1 MDARIPVTVV
11 SGFLGS
17 GKTTLL
23 RQALSHSSLK
33 GAVLLINE
41 VAELGVDDRLLRGGS
56 SPVVLMGNGCLCC
69 TASEDLRQ
77 ELRGILELDVA
88 PTAHR
93 RIIIEMSGLADPLSA
108 IATITT
114 DPYLV
119 NHLRVDLV
127 LTLVDCMHIDAS
139 ETASSDYHR
148 QIEAAD
154 LVLLSKTDLATK
166 EQVQAARDLVI
177 NAYPIVPCFLSSE
190 TPLHELIEIGSALRA
205 DRLAKRWIGGGA
217 EVKSDTRSV
226 SFHARAPSSHS
237 HALHPNTFCIR
248 LSEELDW
255 TCFSIWLSLI
265 LHHHGTRILRIKGF
279 VALERGSAPVVINC
293 IHHLAYFPEHLDR
306 WPDGDRSS
314 FLVFIVREISPE
326 IILRSF
332 LACVQPVTQ
341 SSSVAGHLA
350 C

>member
-1 MDARIPVTVV
+1 MDVRIPVTIV

-23 RQALSHSSLK
+23 RQAMSHPSMK

-56 SPVVLMGNGCLCC
+56 SPVVLMENGCLCC
-69 TASEDLRQ
+69 TASEDLRR
-77 ELRGILELDVA
+77 ELRGILELGA
-88 PTAHR
+88 GPEPHK

-119 NHLRVDLV
+119 NHLRVEFV

-139 ETASSDYHR
+139 ETASADYHR

-154 LVLLSKTDLATK
+154 MVLLTKADLATT
-166 EQVQAARDLVI
+166 EQIQAARDLVTR
-177 NAYPIVPCFLSSE
+177 ACPVVPCFLSSE
-190 TPLHELIEIGSALRA
+190 TSLSELTEIGSSLRA
-205 DRLAKRWIGGGA
+205 DRLARRWIGQTA
-217 EVKSDTRSV
+217 EDDRKALPV
-226 SFHARAPSSHS
+226 SLHAPTSPAH
-237 HALHPNTFCIR
+237 HHELHPHTFCLR
-248 LSEELDW
+248 LNDELDW
-255 TCFSIWLSLI
+255 TRLSIWLSLI
-265 LHHHGTRILRIKGF
+265 LHRHGERILRIKGF
-279 VALERGSAPVVINC
+279 IALESGSAPVLINC
-293 IHHLAYFPEHLDR
+293 IHHLAYFPEHLDK
-306 WPDGDRSS
+306 WPEGDRSS

-332 LACVQPVTQ
+332 LACVQPVSQ
-341 SSSVAGHLA
+341 PSSVAGHLA

>member
-1 MDARIPVTVV
+1 MDTRIPVTIV

-23 RQALSHSSLK
+23 RQALSHPSMK

-56 SPVVLMGNGCLCC
+56 SPVVLMENGCLCC
-69 TASEDLRQ
+69 TASEDLRR
-77 ELRGILELDVA
+77 ELRGILELGG
-88 PTAHR
+88 PEPHKQ
-93 RIIIEMSGLADPLSA
+93 IIIEMSGLADPLSA

-119 NHLRVDLV
+119 NHLRIDFV

-139 ETASSDYHR
+139 EAASADYHR

-154 LVLLSKTDLATK
+154 VVLLSKADLATE
-166 EQVQAARDLVI
+166 EQVRAARDLVMH
-177 NAYPIVPCFLSSE
+177 AYPVVPCFLSSE
-190 TPLHELIEIGSALRA
+190 TSLPELAEIGSSLRA
-205 DRLAKRWIGGGA
+205 DRLARRWIEERA
-217 EVKSDTRSV
+217 ETNIDTHPV
-226 SFHARAPSSHS
+226 SLHVSTSPEH
-237 HALHPNTFCIR
+237 HHELHPHTFCIR
-248 LSEELDW
+248 LSDELDW
-255 TCFSIWLSLI
+255 TRLSIWLSLI
-265 LHHHGTRILRIKGF
+265 LHRHGERILRIKGF
-279 VALERGSAPVVINC
+279 VALGSGSAPVLINC
-293 IHHLAYFPEHLDR
+293 IHHLAYFPEHLDK

-332 LACVQPVTQ
+332 LACVQPVAQ
-341 SSSVAGHLA
+341 SSSVAGHIA